1 MAQGSRF
8 LSFHT
13 ADLDLSISTLIP
25 APSGA
30 PRGIGIVCDS
40 YNACQIRC
48 TPGTD
53 KEKLNE
59 MAMNDEDNNN
69 NNGNGNGKQEN
80 LPFSDAS
87 VTMLNT
93 REKI

>member
-1 MAQGSRF
+1 M
-8 LSFHT
+8 
-13 ADLDLSISTLIP
+13 IP

-87 VTMLNT
+87 ITMLNT
-93 REKI
+93 KEKSRGHVPHKKSSHLGTNKKIF